1 VCCHT
6 FWLEIIRFVILSA
19 FFICD
24 AMDQMADET
33 TLKADVKDKRGVS
46 MAEKNS
52 AWVREGKL
60 L

>member
-1 VCCHT
+1 
-6 FWLEIIRFVILSA
+6 
-19 FFICD
+19 
-24 AMDQMADET
+24 MDQMADET